1 MRVDSGADPAY
12 PSSRMASRTITR
24 FAPSPTG
31 LLHVGNI
38 RTAVL
43 NWLAARQAGGAFIL
57 RIDDTDPERSKEEYA
72 DAIRRDLEWLGL
84 DWDREE
90 RQSARLDLY
99 RDAADRLRASGRLY
113 ECFETPLELDIKR
126 RTQEAAGRPPV
137 YDRAALMLTNADR
150 ERLRRERH
158 SHWRFL
164 LEQRATGWD
173 DLIRGP
179 QSIDAGSLSDPVLIR
194 GDGQVLYTLA
204 SVVDDAGMGV
214 SHVIRG
220 ADHVTNTAA
229 QIQILEALGT
239 TPPAFGH
246 HSLLVGPDGGPLS
259 KRLGAVPVSEM
270 REQGVE
276 PLALLSFMARLGS
289 SQPVGAAT
297 DPCELVT
304 GFDLGR
310 FGASPT
316 RFEVEELRLHSARTL
331 RALPFK
337 AVSGRLHALG
347 VPEDVAP
354 RFWAAVGP
362 NLDRFD
368 EAAEWWA
375 LCRDG
380 AEPVVADEDRAFV
393 TEAMAL
399 LPPRPWD
406 ATTWKGWTEAVKAA
420 TGRKGRALYLPL
432 RRALSGRDHGPEM
445 AALMPLLQK
454 P

>member
-1 MRVDSGADPAY
+1 M
-12 PSSRMASRTITR
+12 ITR

-43 NWLAARQAGGAFIL
+43 NWLAARQEGGTFIL
-57 RIDDTDPERSKEEYA
+57 RIDDTDPERSSEEFA
-72 DAIRRDLEWLGL
+72 DAIRRDLDWLGL
-84 DWDREE
+84 SWDREE

-99 RDAADRLRASGRLY
+99 RATTERLRATGRLY
-113 ECFETPLELDIKR
+113 ECFETPRELEAKR
-126 RTQEAAGRPPV
+126 RAQEAAHRPPI
-137 YDRAALMLTNADR
+137 YDREALMLTNADR
-150 ERLRRERH
+150 ERLRRTRG

-164 LEQRATGWD
+164 LEHRATGWD

-204 SVVDDAGMGV
+204 SVVDDADMGV
-214 SHVIRG
+214 THVVRG

-229 QIQILEALGT
+229 QIQIFEALRAA
-239 TPPAFGH
+239 PPAFGH
-246 HSLLVGPDGGPLS
+246 HSLLVGPEGGPLS
-259 KRLGAVPVSEM
+259 KRLGAVPVAEL

-289 SQPVGAAT
+289 SQPVGVVT
-297 DPCELVT
+297 DVAELIA

-316 RFEVEELRLHSARTL
+316 RFDAEELGQHSARTL
-331 RALPFK
+331 RALPLE
-337 AVSGRLHALG
+337 AVAGRLGGIG
-347 VPEDVAP
+347 VPDAVAP
-354 RFWAAVGP
+354 RFWAAIGP
-362 NLDRFD
+362 NLERFD

-375 LCRDG
+375 LCHDG
-380 AEPVVADEDRAFV
+380 ARPALPDEDRAYV
-393 TEAMAL
+393 QQALAM

-406 ATTWKGWTEAVKAA
+406 ETTWKTWTASVKAA
-420 TGRKGRALYLPL
+420 TGRKGKALYLPL
-432 RRALSGRDHGPEM
+432 RRALTGRDTGPEM
-445 AALMPLLQK
+445 AALMPLLQMPQSPSQK